1 VVSGLSETSSLDDW
15 LTWQEQCHVKEID
28 LGLTRVASVYKTLSL
43 PSSHST
49 YTITVAGTN
58 GKGSSVAML
67 EAIFIAAGYQVGVYS
82 TPHLK
87 HYNERIRING
97 KPVADALL
105 TRSFAKIDKARQ
117 STSLSYF
124 EFGTL
129 AALDIFQDQKVA
141 IQILEVGLG
150 GRLDAVNII
159 DADAV
164 LITSISVDHIDWL
177 GDDRS
182 QIALEKAGVF
192 RANQVAVC
200 GDATVPSSLL
210 DYAKS
215 LGTQLTLAAKDF
227 KVKIEHNRWRL
238 IAKHSLAG
246 YYPLPALQG
255 DHQIQNASAVVSLL
269 ASIQT
274 EVPVNKGS
282 IELGLQQT
290 SLVGRLQK
298 ISSTPDIFLD
308 VAHNAESASVLAQF
322 IKAKQVKGR
331 VHAVF
336 SILAD
341 KQLNEVVKPFIGLI
355 DQWHIAP
362 LESARSLPVLD
373 LYRYLT
379 DDCSQQCLKH
389 DSIQLA
395 LQEVKRTINSNDLV
409 ICFGSFYVVEA
420 CLEAL

>member
-43 PSSHST
+43 PSSHSA

-105 TRSFAKIDKARQ
+105 TRSFAKIDAARQ
-117 STSLSYF
+117 ATSLSYF

-129 AALDIFQDQKVA
+129 AALDIFEDQKVA

-150 GRLDAVNII
+150 GRLDAVNIV
-159 DADAV
+159 DADAA

-177 GDDRS
+177 GDDRN
-182 QIALEKAGVF
+182 QIALEKAGVL
-192 RANQVAVC
+192 RANQKAVC
-200 GDATVPSSLL
+200 GDATVPSSLPE
-210 DYAKS
+210 YAKN
-215 LGTQLTLAAKDF
+215 LGTQLTIAAKDF
-227 KVKIEHNRWRL
+227 NVKVEHNRWCL
-238 IAKHSLAG
+238 LAKHSLAG

-269 ASIQT
+269 ATIQT
-274 EVPVNKGS
+274 EVPVNKSS
-282 IELGLQQT
+282 IELGLQQA
-290 SLVGRLQK
+290 SLLGRLQK

-308 VAHNAESASVLAQF
+308 VAHNAESANVLAQF
-322 IKAKQVKGR
+322 IKTKQVNGQ

-341 KQLNEVVKPFIGLI
+341 KQLDEVVKPFIGLI

-362 LESARSLPVLD
+362 LESVRSLPVLD

-379 DDCSQQCLKH
+379 VECSQQCLKH

-395 LQEVKRTINSNDLV
+395 LQEVKRTINSHDLV